1 MALNIRQVP
10 SPNHYNGR
18 NGHRVTHI
26 TLHIMVGR
34 LAGTD
39 AVFQRPSSQASAHYG
54 IGGTGEIHQYV
65 SEANGSYSDAN
76 FSSNNSTISIEHEG
90 GMAGVP
96 MTDGTPAACRQ
107 KNAQEFLAGKVPG
120 VMAQYAPGL
129 FSTLQHTHSA
139 HPAPEEDADA
149 VQQLVE
155 WRENAPYG

>member
-1 MALNIRQVP
+1 MNSLTPFIRHEMDEQPGASSAPENSCSRCSPPLGKEPDKPEILPPGDPTAPGTQVP
-10 SPNHYNGR
+10 PGQTPHP
-18 NGHRVTHI
+18 
-26 TLHIMVGR
+26 
-34 LAGTD
+34 D
-39 AVFQRPSSQASAHYG
+39 
-54 IGGTGEIHQYV
+54 TG
-65 SEANGSYSDAN
+65 SEPR
-76 FSSNNSTISIEHEG
+76 
-90 GMAGVP
+90 GVP

-139 HPAPEEDADA
+139 HPAPDEDADA